1 MLGKKE
7 SSLKLTFSW
16 AFGSLWWTR
25 LTACNPFIRFSV
37 PPWTSTHPYFHYTSA
52 KSLSVPLECED
63 NFNWPSAWPWC
74 TAREAHKCKHLSN
87 ILCTNWNIK
96 WVCYQVKLRFR
107 DQTYSIWSEYVI
119 SSGWFHCPNQCC
131 FLSRL
136 QFKLWLHDLCS
147 SSYSLC
153 IHANLNMQ
161 RHFEG
166 KWLHP
171 NRITESKQF
180 CILKGEVLFKHASLQ
195 HNFAHNSGNKLKG
208 SLDMYRYDCS
218 KKSSHK
224 HSIHVYIQAIQ
235 L

>member
-7 SSLKLTFSW
+7 SWLKLTFSW

-37 PPWTSTHPYFHYTSA
+37 PPWTSTHPDFHYTSA

-74 TAREAHKCKHLSN
+74 TAREAHKCKHLGN

-136 QFKLWLHDLCS
+136 QIVTTCVGLHTLSVSIQTSTCRGTLRENDCTQTG
-147 SSYSLC
+147 SLRV
-153 IHANLNMQ
+153 N
-161 RHFEG
+161 
-166 KWLHP
+166 
-171 NRITESKQF
+171 
-180 CILKGEVLFKHASLQ
+180 
-195 HNFAHNSGNKLKG
+195 NFAFLREKF
-208 SLDMYRYDCS
+208 CS
-218 KKSSHK
+218 NRRPCNT
-224 HSIHVYIQAIQ
+224 ILPIIQVTN
-235 L
+235 

>member
-1 MLGKKE
+1 MYPKIGIWTTSKQDTKFKTLVNQIIIKFDILSSTIKSEKWRVPYIQETRLWKAKILCLDHWLVLGKKE

-74 TAREAHKCKHLSN
+74 TAWEAHKCKHLGN

-136 QFKLWLHDLCS
+136 QFKLWLH
-147 SSYSLC
+147 
-153 IHANLNMQ
+153 
-161 RHFEG
+161 
-166 KWLHP
+166 
-171 NRITESKQF
+171 
-180 CILKGEVLFKHASLQ
+180 V
-195 HNFAHNSGNKLKG
+195 
-208 SLDMYRYDCS
+208 
-218 KKSSHK
+218 
-224 HSIHVYIQAIQ
+224 
-235 L
+235 

>member
-25 LTACNPFIRFSV
+25 LTTCNPFIRFSV
-37 PPWTSTHPYFHYTSA
+37 PPWTSTHPYFDYTSA

-74 TAREAHKCKHLSN
+74 TAREAHKCKHLGN

-136 QFKLWLHDLCS
+136 QFKFNHTILIYLFLYTIQSYNHILHTLSVSIQTSTCRGTLRENDCTQTG
-147 SSYSLC
+147 SLRV
-153 IHANLNMQ
+153 N
-161 RHFEG
+161 
-166 KWLHP
+166 
-171 NRITESKQF
+171 
-180 CILKGEVLFKHASLQ
+180 
-195 HNFAHNSGNKLKG
+195 NFAF
-208 SLDMYRYDCS
+208 
-218 KKSSHK
+218 
-224 HSIHVYIQAIQ
+224 
-235 L
+235 